1 MKDEKTVYILF
12 GFVALMF
19 ALFVTETYSVVTHR
33 AGCVEHW
40 ASQACSGSMGVT
52 R

>member
-12 GFVALMF
+12 GFVFLMC
-19 ALFVTETYSVVTHR
+19 ALFIAETYSVVTHR